1 MWDDDPHEYIRS
13 KFDVFEDFISPNTGS
28 NDSFIKTLTFLLLAA
43 QTVLHTACSKRKQVL
58 QTTIDFCMN
67 KLGGSECGPRET
79 DGVLHIIG
87 SVADALMKKKP
98 FKDQMEQ
105 LVVEFILPSFSN
117 ENGYIRARACWV
129 LQNCST

>member
-1 MWDDDPHEYIRS
+1 M
-13 KFDVFEDFISPNTGS
+13 FDSPLKKVDKITKNNHKVLTKS
-28 NDSFIKTLTFLLLAA
+28 SFSFPITLIILILAA

-117 ENGYIRARACWV
+117 DNGYIRARACWV

>member
-1 MWDDDPHEYIRS
+1 MR
-13 KFDVFEDFISPNTGS
+13 F
-28 NDSFIKTLTFLLLAA
+28 TLLILAA